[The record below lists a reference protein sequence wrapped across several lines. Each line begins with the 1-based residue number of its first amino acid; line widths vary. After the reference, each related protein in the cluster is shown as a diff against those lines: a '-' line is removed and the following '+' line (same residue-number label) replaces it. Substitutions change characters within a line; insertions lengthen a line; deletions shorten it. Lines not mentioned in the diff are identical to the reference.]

1 MLATR
6 SPRTLTT
13 EQIDRILDTLDPA
26 ARYALKLP
34 RSRQTPPDDVIAEAH
49 YAVCLAAR
57 TFDSTL
63 GTWADQWRTA
73 VRWRVLRLR
82 KQQSQSD
89 LPDTIPA
96 PAPVEPFERLT
107 EGLCPRDRLILR
119 RLYVDRDPLSTIGRD
134 LDVPPR
140 KLRAWVDSAHSRARS
155 RLAMSA

>member
-6 SPRTLTT
+6 SLRTLTT
-13 EQIDRILDTLDPA
+13 EQTDRILDTLDPA

-34 RSRQTPPDDVIAEAH
+34 RSQQTPPDDVIAEAH

-57 TFDSTL
+57 TFDSSL
-63 GTWADQWRTA
+63 GTWADQWRSA

-82 KQQSQSD
+82 KQRSQSG
-89 LPDTIPA
+89 LPDAIPA

-107 EGLCPRDRLILR
+107 EGLPSRDRLILR
-119 RLYVDRDPLSTIGRD
+119 RIYVDRDPLSTIGRD

>member
-6 SPRTLTT
+6 CPRTLTT
-13 EQIDRILDTLDPA
+13 DQLDLILATLDHA
-26 ARYALKLP
+26 GRYALRLP

-57 TFDSTL
+57 TFDPTL
-63 GTWADQWRTA
+63 GTWADQWRSA

-82 KQQSQSD
+82 KQRSQSD
-89 LPDTIPA
+89 LPDAIPA
-96 PAPVEPFERLT
+96 PAPVEPFDALL
-107 EGLCPRDRLILR
+107 EGLPLRDRLILR
-119 RLYVDRDPLSTIGRD
+119 RIYVDRDPLSTIGRD

-140 KLRAWVDSAHSRARS
+140 KLRAWVESAHSRARS

>member
-6 SPRTLTT
+6 SRTLTT
-13 EQIDRILDTLDPA
+13 EQVDLILATLDHA
-26 ARYALKLP
+26 GRYALRLP

-49 YAVCLAAR
+49 YAACLAAR
-57 TFDSTL
+57 SFDPSL
-63 GTWADQWRTA
+63 GTWADQWRSA
-73 VRWRVLRLR
+73 VRWRVLRMR
-82 KQQSQSD
+82 RAGGHAD
-89 LPDTIPA
+89 LPETIPA
-96 PAPVEPFERLT
+96 PAESEPFDALL

-119 RLYVDRDPLSTIGRD
+119 RIYVDRDPLSTIGRD